1 MPTNCQRWGHKHKTH
16 GALAGWAWNLVSFKK
31 KEKEKKKKQVRVG
44 ETEQRV
50 TESVEISRMKIKQ
63 AICVSDQGRSQEQ
76 AYDQALDQKGTL
88 AQWNGT

>member
-1 MPTNCQRWGHKHKTH
+1 M
-16 GALAGWAWNLVSFKK
+16 
-31 KEKEKKKKQVRVG
+31 RVG